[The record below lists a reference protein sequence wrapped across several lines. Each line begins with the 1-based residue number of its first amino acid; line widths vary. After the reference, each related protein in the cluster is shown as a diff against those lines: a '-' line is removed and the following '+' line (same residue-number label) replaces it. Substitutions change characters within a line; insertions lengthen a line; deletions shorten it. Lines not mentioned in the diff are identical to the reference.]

1 MKFTR
6 SILLQQADVRITG
19 NEDFEW
25 SFETDNVTGATEGL
39 ISITETTT
47 TGSGTGATFD
57 LTIAPLPGNAK
68 RIDSLLITN
77 AGTGYAAG
85 DVITIPQDKIPN
97 SSGGDVKI
105 KLNAL
110 PNAPE
115 NTVTVAEEND
125 CVVGLW
131 DMGWMWKLIFILI
144 VICVLSLIVNTY
156 AKSFWNGVFSK
167 IFGTSKSELF
177 HDIEVSSMMT
187 NLSQL

>member
-39 ISITETTT
+39 ISITESTT

-57 LTIAPLPGNAK
+57 LTIALLTNGAS
-68 RIDSLLITN
+68 RINNLVVTN

-85 DVITIPQDKIPN
+85 DVITIPMAKIPN

-105 KLNAL
+105 KLNAK
-110 PNAPE
+110 PDATEPDAATTPKE
-115 NTVTVAEEND
+115 KKAEAIGT
-125 CVVGLW
+125 VGLIIILVIICALCVILYYYGPRMW
-131 DMGWMWKLIFILI
+131 DFII
-144 VICVLSLIVNTY
+144 EKFFGK
-156 AKSFWNGVFSK
+156 KSQ
-167 IFGTSKSELF
+167 SELF
-177 HDIEVSSMMT
+177 QDIEVSSMMT